1 MTPSLIYAIAK
12 KDFYTSLGVWTA
24 LEMICFV
31 VLPLV
36 GLVQPESKLQGWFY
50 ASFPLGIGGALV
62 IGLSSWWIAV
72 AIRKS
77 QGWVRVLRVLL
88 GEVVSLVGVAAIA
101 YPLLVGSMEL
111 FKSLFASL

>member
-1 MTPSLIYAIAK
+1 M
-12 KDFYTSLGVWTA
+12 A

-31 VLPLV
+31 GLPLI

-62 IGLSSWWIAV
+62 IGFSSWWIAV
-72 AIRKS
+72 SIRKS
-77 QGWVRVLRVLL
+77 KRWIRVLRVLL
-88 GEVVSLVGVAAIA
+88 GEILSLLGVVAIA

-111 FKSLFASL
+111 FKTLFADL